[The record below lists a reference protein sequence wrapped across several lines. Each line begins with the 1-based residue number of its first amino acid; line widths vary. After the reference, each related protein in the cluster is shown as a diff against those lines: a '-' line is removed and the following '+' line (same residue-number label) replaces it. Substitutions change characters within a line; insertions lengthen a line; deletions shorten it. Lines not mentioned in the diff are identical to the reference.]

1 MDTDKIKKNFPIF
14 KKKINNNPLVYL
26 DSANSSQ
33 KPKTVIDRM
42 SYFYENEFSNV
53 GRSVHSL
60 AVTATNRFEETRDL
74 VKKFI
79 NAKYREEIVFTK
91 GATDSINLVA
101 NSYGEKFIKEGD
113 EIILTELEHH
123 SNYVPW
129 HYLRNKKKAIIKF
142 VKLNENLE
150 IEINEVK
157 KLITSK
163 TKMIAITHISNV
175 TGGITPLKEIIDL
188 ASSKNI
194 PVLVDGT
201 QGAPH
206 LKLDM
211 QKLGCDF
218 YAISCH
224 KMYGPNGL
232 GILYGKK
239 KWLDLMPPYQG
250 GGGMINEVKKEKIT
264 YAESPTKF
272 EAGTMQTAEVVAF
285 SESIKLLE
293 KIGLD
298 KISDIENDVLSYGID
313 KIRKDNSVN
322 IIGNPKNK
330 ASVISFTI
338 NGIHPHDIATILDDD
353 GVAIRAGHHCCQILH
368 EKIGV
373 PATARASIGLYN
385 SREDIDILINA
396 IEKCKKVFKL

>member
-157 KLITSK
+157 KQITSK